1 MIGLFNDCFPPIM
14 DGVSLTMQN
23 YAFWLHKKTQNV
35 CVVTPKNPEAEDC
48 TGYPVFRYS
57 SAPIPMRK
65 PYRLGFPVIDWPF
78 QFKLSRLSFE
88 LAHAHCPFSS
98 GKLAVQVARSQNIPL
113 IATFHSKY
121 RTDIERIISN
131 KYLVDLLIKKIV
143 RFYEMADEV
152 WIPQAS
158 VEETLRE
165 YGYKGKV
172 EVVNNGSDL
181 TLDASSALLRIETR
195 RRLGIREGE
204 SMFLFVGQHIWEKNI
219 GFILDSLALIRDL
232 PFQMFFVGSGYAY
245 QEMVD
250 RVAERNLSHK
260 IHFLG
265 NVADRNVLKSY
276 YTAADLFLFPSL
288 YDNAPLVVR
297 EAAGLHTP
305 SLLLRDA
312 TCADEIV
319 DNYNGFLSEHS
330 VDFFA
335 DRLQELMMNPKLVGD
350 VGLRAS
356 STIVRSWE
364 DIADEVYDRYQRL
377 IHKSRY
383 NSPRCFIGGV
393 MYERV

>member
-1 MIGLFNDCFPPIM
+1 M

-65 PYRLGFPVIDWPF
+65 PYRLGFPGIDWPF
-78 QFKLSRLSFE
+78 QLKLSRLSFE

-181 TLDASSALLRIETR
+181 TLDASSALLRIETAAGWVFVKENR
-195 RRLGIREGE
+195 CFYLLGSTFGRKIY
-204 SMFLFVGQHIWEKNI
+204 

-297 EAAGLHTP
+297 EAAGLHTLRCCCGM
-305 SLLLRDA
+305 LL
-312 TCADEIV
+312 V
-319 DNYNGFLSEHS
+319 P
-330 VDFFA
+330 
-335 DRLQELMMNPKLVGD
+335 MKLWIITTV
-350 VGLRAS
+350 
-356 STIVRSWE
+356 
-364 DIADEVYDRYQRL
+364 
-377 IHKSRY
+377 
-383 NSPRCFIGGV
+383 F
-393 MYERV
+393 